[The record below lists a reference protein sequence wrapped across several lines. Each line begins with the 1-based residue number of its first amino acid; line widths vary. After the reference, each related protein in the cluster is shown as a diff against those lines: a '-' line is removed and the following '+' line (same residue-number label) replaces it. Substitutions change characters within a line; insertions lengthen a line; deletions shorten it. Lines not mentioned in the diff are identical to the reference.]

1 MDKSKGMYNSVSIA
15 IVADYRE
22 QPSGV
27 PQMLEAAGAEVELR
41 ELKAGDYLVNGTLL
55 VERKRADDFV
65 LSLVQN
71 RLFAQC
77 ARMCATPYH
86 RLLIIEGDPYHT
98 PYSIDPQAIR
108 GALLSVATAWQ
119 IPLLY
124 SSGQAETAQLLL
136 MAAHQNL
143 KNMVYGTRVGH
154 KPKAVHR
161 QQLYFLQGL
170 PLVGP
175 KGANALLAHF
185 GSLERVVLATEDQLL
200 DVPGI
205 GKKVAAAI
213 RSFLTRVL

>member
-1 MDKSKGMYNSVSIA
+1 MSNSVSLV

-22 QPSGV
+22 NPSGI
-27 PQMLEAAGAEVELR
+27 PQMLEAAGAEVELH
-41 ELKAGDYLVNGTLL
+41 ELKAGDYLVNGSLL

-77 ARMCATPYH
+77 ARMCATPYR

-200 DVPGI
+200 EVPGI
-205 GKKVAAAI
+205 GKKAAAAI
-213 RSFLTRVL
+213 RSFMTREG